1 MQLDSS
7 SQRANVDSPIIAST
21 NFSYDQKE
29 NGWMK
34 LEVTTNADFD
44 DEDQAIAAG
53 IAEGYI
59 TGYKIT

>member
-7 SQRANVDSPIIAST
+7 SLRAYVDSPIVAST
-21 NFSYDQKE
+21 SFSNDQKE